1 MSNKKIQL
9 TNCFVLLMGFP
20 GVGKRTIG
28 EALARKTNAR
38 FTHHHELYDPIFK
51 LFCNDYE
58 DQWNLTSQMW
68 EKLNEAQAV
77 YFGALADVCSRDD
90 SFIYTE
96 MMLDKDPYHQIDYK
110 KILDVVKKRNAHFFP
125 IRLICDEDELLER
138 VQSNDRKEYSEFKTR
153 DPDLSRKRSRELD
166 VFYSHHEN
174 EMTIDNTN
182 LSADAVADKIVEFIL
197 KKTAG

>member
-1 MSNKKIQL
+1 MALRIFGAQQLDPIQKIILLSINDQLNILIIALKIFLNLPIWITMSNKKIQL

-20 GVGKRTIG
+20 GVGNRTIG

-68 EKLNEAQAV
+68 GKLNEAQAV
-77 YFGALADVCSRDD
+77 YFGALADVCSRED

-96 MMLDKDPYHQIDYK
+96 MMLDKDPYHQID
-110 KILDVVKKRNAHFFP
+110 
-125 IRLICDEDELLER
+125 
-138 VQSNDRKEYSEFKTR
+138 
-153 DPDLSRKRSRELD
+153 
-166 VFYSHHEN
+166 
-174 EMTIDNTN
+174 
-182 LSADAVADKIVEFIL
+182 
-197 KKTAG
+197 